1 MEEIK
6 LYKSRWRAIKLLLL
20 SVPFVVIGIWM
31 IMESDS
37 SSFEIMMGWI
47 SVGFFGL
54 GIPISIFH
62 FFDTRPQ
69 IIINEIGIFDRT
81 TNQDTINWEI
91 IEDAYLVDVHNQKFI
106 CLVVND
112 KFDPSILK
120 GKLAKKA
127 IKLNKALGFQELN
140 ISLGQI
146 KIDEVKFIEFIKK
159 MCMAEKSQRNEIIKT
174 LK

>member
-20 SVPFVVIGIWM
+20 SVPFVAIGIWM
-31 IMESDS
+31 ITDSDS
-37 SSFEIMMGWI
+37 SSHDRIMGWL
-47 SVGFFGL
+47 STCFFGL
-54 GIPISIFH
+54 GIPISLFQ
-62 FFDTRPQ
+62 FFDRRPQ

-91 IEDAYLVDVHNQKFI
+91 IEDAYLVNIHSQKFI

-112 KFDPSILK
+112 KFDPSKLK
-120 GKLAKKA
+120 GKWAKKS
-127 IKLNKALGFQELN
+127 IKVNKAFGFQELN

-146 KIDEVKFIEFIKK
+146 KIDEFKLIEFIKK
-159 MCMAEKSQRNEIIKT
+159 MCKAEKSQRFKIIKT
-174 LK
+174 LR